1 MKKITGYFT
10 SEKIET
16 IVDCFTGCLLA
27 FIVLS
32 SLVYCIINLNI
43 LNL

>member
-1 MKKITGYFT
+1 MKKLTRYFT
-10 SEKIET
+10 AERIET

-32 SLVYCIINLNI
+32 SLVYCIVNLNI